1 MIVLSSWQNIASGGV
16 SFFGRS
22 SGTSSSSS
30 ILRLRQMYTSRA
42 DLPSALTSRVH
53 SMPTVDMAPDVSE
66 GGGSI
71 FWGMVWDACGA
82 AHATES
88 RGKAKERKR
97 ERGEG
102 GTKRVG

>member
-53 SMPTVDMAPDVSE
+53 SMPTVDMAPDVLEEDGLDVSE

-71 FWGMVWDACGA
+71 FLGMVWDACGA

-97 ERGEG
+97 EWG
-102 GTKRVG
+102 